1 MAEEVKKP
9 EEIKKG
15 FKPNASEKIASAVRN
30 AENYGENNPEIIF
43 VKNMEEAVDKALE
56 KAVRGDKVSL
66 CPACTAFDMYLN
78 FEVRGN
84 YYKEIVLGNPAEKSK
99 ILQDFFMFIAVFR
112 VIIFLRKKGYKC
124 SIKTYLIF

>member
-1 MAEEVKKP
+1 MYNIRCHCIKSVKQP
-9 EEIKKG
+9 HMCCM
-15 FKPNASEKIASAVRN
+15 PNASEKIASAVRN

-84 YYKEIVLGNPAEKSK
+84 YYKEIVLGK
-99 ILQDFFMFIAVFR
+99 
-112 VIIFLRKKGYKC
+112 
-124 SIKTYLIF
+124 

>member
-1 MAEEVKKP
+1 MIAGGADKNVPFDELGAVICNKVKTLILVKP

-84 YYKEIVLGNPAEKSK
+84 YYKEIVLGK
-99 ILQDFFMFIAVFR
+99 
-112 VIIFLRKKGYKC
+112 
-124 SIKTYLIF
+124 